1 MSKPQAIDEI
11 ITVDET
17 IEKGYFYLEN
27 RHFHGPF
34 ETEDE
39 ASKSALEN
47 CNLGSLGEC
56 RAIYKGSTKRNNDT
70 NLNEPMGDMHQT
82 SSVNCP
88 SVAAIAE
95 SEVATT
101 ILA

>member
-1 MSKPQAIDEI
+1 MSKPQEIDEI

-27 RHFHGPF
+27 RQFHGPF
-34 ETEDE
+34 ETEE
-39 ASKSALEN
+39 AASKSALEN
-47 CNLGSLGEC
+47 CNLSSPGEC
-56 RAIYKGSTKRNNDT
+56 RAIYMGSAKRNNET

-88 SVAAIAE
+88 SIEAIEE
-95 SEVATT
+95 SEIAST